1 MVKAFFFR
9 SPRASKISGP
19 GLETDIIVGVID
31 YGIWPESASFSDA
44 GFGPPPT
51 RWKGACKGEDNFTC
65 NNKIIGA
72 RYYRSLPYP
81 KNSSDILSPR
91 DTEGHGTHCASTAA
105 GNLVS
110 KASLYGLGL
119 GTARGGVPSA
129 RIAVYKVCWSEGCL
143 DADILAAFDDAIAD
157 GVDILS
163 VSLGGL
169 KPLDYF
175 RNSIDIGAFHALRKG
190 IFTSASAGNEGSNL
204 KTITNF
210 APWSL
215 AVAASTID
223 RHFDTKVQLG
233 NHKIYEVI
241 DTESNLCSFR
251 ALFGS
256 DSGWVDVAA
265 SLEVLFL
272 HLWVVSLIGGDAQG
286 KNKVKGKDMEKT

>member
-1 MVKAFFFR
+1 M
-9 SPRASKISGP
+9 
-19 GLETDIIVGVID
+19 
-31 YGIWPESASFSDA
+31 
-44 GFGPPPT
+44 
-51 RWKGACKGEDNFTC
+51 
-65 NNKIIGA
+65 
-72 RYYRSLPYP
+72 
-81 KNSSDILSPR
+81 SPR

-129 RIAVYKVCWSEGCL
+129 RIAVYKVCWSEGCR

-163 VSLGGL
+163 VSLGGGPI
-169 KPLDYF
+169 PLEYF

-190 IFTSASAGNEGSNL
+190 TFTSSSAGNSGPNL
-204 KTITNF
+204 KTTTKC
-210 APWSL
+210 APWYL

-256 DSGWVDVAA
+256 DSGWATYN
-265 SLEVLFL
+265 
-272 HLWVVSLIGGDAQG
+272 HLWRI
-286 KNKVKGKDMEKT
+286 NKIYIYIYIYIYIC